1 MGFFNRSEHPQE
13 QISAFVDGE
22 LDARQSESVARHLA
36 GCAECT
42 TLLEELREARAMLSA
57 LPREAPRRSFVLGP
71 EHARERVAVSAPGP
85 RRRSSFSFAPAIAAT
100 VLIGLL
106 FADAINLQSSSQDE
120 STAGGLG
127 AASQGDLAGRQSME
141 DASKGAPM
149 PATAAESANS
159 TSAADSARTPAAD
172 GGSGSGTGPTPMIAP
187 AQTGPV
193 APTVDG
199 PVAPP
204 ATGPGVPAPTP
215 GPAQAQTGPTVAQP
229 PSTGGGNLPAQ
240 TVGPLSTFGTDVR
253 APQPEEDADGFAD
266 AVSGEE
272 DSGLST
278 LRILQILAGIALVGS
293 VFYVYVRPRLFER
306 K

>member
-42 TLLEELREARAMLSA
+42 ALLEELREARAMLSA
-57 LPREAPRRSFVLGP
+57 LPREVPRRSFVLGP
-71 EHARERVAVSAPGP
+71 EHARERVAASAPAP

-106 FADAINLQSSSQDE
+106 FADAINLQSTSQDE
-120 STAGGLG
+120 STAGGLAG
-127 AASQGDLAGRQSME
+127 ASQGDLAGRQTME

-149 PATAAESANS
+149 PATAPGFAESTNS
-159 TSAADSARTPAAD
+159 TAAADSA
-172 GGSGSGTGPTPMIAP
+172 GSGGAGERTTTPEAAPPSGTGPTPMTA
-187 AQTGPV
+187 
-193 APTVDG
+193 
-199 PVAPP
+199 
-204 ATGPGVPAPTP
+204 
-215 GPAQAQTGPTVAQP
+215 PAQAQSGPTPIP
-229 PSTGGGNLPAQ
+229 PPNTGGGNQPGQ

-253 APQPEEDADGFAD
+253 APQPADGDGFAG
-266 AVSGEE
+266 AANEE
-272 DSGLST
+272 ADSSIST
-278 LRILQILAGIALVGS
+278 LRILQILAAIALIGS
-293 VFYVYVRPRLFER
+293 VLYVSVRPRILER

>member
-1 MGFFNRSEHPQE
+1 MGFFNRNEHPQE

-42 TLLEELREARAMLSA
+42 ALLAELREARAMLSA
-57 LPREAPRRSFVLGP
+57 LPREAPRRTFVLGA
-71 EHARERVAVSAPGP
+71 EHARAGTAPP
-85 RRRSSFSFAPAIAAT
+85 RPAARRSSFSFAPAVAAT

-106 FADAINLQSSSQDE
+106 FADAINLQSTSQDE

-127 AASQGDLAGRQSME
+127 AASQGDLAGRQSIE

-149 PATAAESANS
+149 PASAAESAKS
-159 TSAADSARTPAAD
+159 TSAADSAETPAAS
-172 GGSGSGTGPTPMIAP
+172 GGSGTGAGPTPMIAP
-187 AQTGPV
+187 AQTGPP
-193 APTVDG
+193 APTVIG
-199 PVAPP
+199 PIAPP

-215 GPAQAQTGPTVAQP
+215 GPAQAQIGPTVAP
-229 PSTGGGNLPAQ
+229 PPNTGGNLPAQ
-240 TVGPLSTFGTDVR
+240 TAGPLSTFGTDGR
-253 APQPEEDADGFAD
+253 APQPAEDADGSAAATND
-266 AVSGEE
+266 DDNGGV
-272 DSGLST
+272 ST
-278 LRILQILAGIALVGS
+278 LRVLQILAGIALVGS